1 MDRRLP
7 RSDQQ
12 LPEASDPTTEPLARS
27 WAQPPPHER
36 PGGPRIRYGEFGDV
50 GPGPGPESGSGSRP
64 EDRADRGAY
73 GGDVGGG
80 ADEPDQIDDWPD
92 QIDDWPDQ
100 IDDWPDQIDDWP
112 DQIDD
117 WPDEFAGDAGRVR
130 PDPADGPAGSSRGP
144 GRSRWRGSER
154 LPPTLRDA
162 VLAPT
167 ARAALVLVV
176 VAVLVAA
183 AAGWMAWRN
192 RPVSLGSPVPA
203 RSGAEG
209 VPGAGSAGALGA
221 TPGTRAT
228 GPPEGAGTGGVA
240 GSAGSAGPEAGSE
253 RAEATVGSE
262 VVVDVAGRVV
272 RPGVVRLP
280 AGARVVDAL
289 TRAGGPLPGTDT
301 SGIALARIL
310 TDGEQILVDGR
321 PGPAPPPLGAGA
333 DPGLGAAASGE
344 AAGPGGQ
351 PLDLNTATAAQLD
364 ELPGVGPVLAQR
376 IIDWR
381 SENGPFTS
389 PDQLGEVTGV
399 GDRRLADLLPLVR
412 V

>member
-12 LPEASDPTTEPLARS
+12 LPQASDPTTEPLARS

-50 GPGPGPESGSGSRP
+50 GPATGPGPATGAGAGAGAGGRP
-64 EDRADRGAY
+64 EGWAGAGAY

-80 ADEPDQIDDWPD
+80 ADEPDQIDDWL
-92 QIDDWPDQ
+92 
-100 IDDWPDQIDDWP
+100 
-112 DQIDD
+112 
-117 WPDEFAGDAGRVR
+117 DEFAGDTGRMH
-130 PDPADGPAGSSRGP
+130 PDPADGPTGSSRGP
-144 GRSRWRGSER
+144 RRPRWRVADR

-167 ARAALVLVV
+167 ARAALVLVL
-176 VAVLVAA
+176 VAVLAAA

-192 RPVSLGSPVPA
+192 RPVSLGPPVPV

-209 VPGAGSAGALGA
+209 VPGTESVSPLGA
-221 TPGTRAT
+221 APGTRAT
-228 GPPEGAGTGGVA
+228 GPPEAAGAGGAAAPAVPG
-240 GSAGSAGPEAGSE
+240 AGSE
-253 RAEATVGSE
+253 RAEATAGSE

-321 PGPAPPPLGAGA
+321 PGPAPPPPGAVA
-333 DPGLGAAASGE
+333 DPGLGAAASGGT
-344 AAGPGGQ
+344 AGAGGQ
-351 PLDLNTATAAQLD
+351 PLDLNTATVAQLD
-364 ELPGVGPVLAQR
+364 DLPGVGPVLAQR

>member
-1 MDRRLP
+1 M
-7 RSDQQ
+7 
-12 LPEASDPTTEPLARS
+12 TEPLARS
-27 WAQPPPHER
+27 WAPPPPHER

-50 GPGPGPESGSGSRP
+50 GPGPGLEARDGHRS
-64 EDRADRGAY
+64 EERAGHGAY

-80 ADEPDQIDDWPD
+80 VDEPDQIDDWL
-92 QIDDWPDQ
+92 
-100 IDDWPDQIDDWP
+100 
-112 DQIDD
+112 
-117 WPDEFAGDAGRVR
+117 DEFAGDAGRVR
-130 PDPADGPAGSSRGP
+130 PDPADDPADGPTGSSRSP
-144 GRSRWRGSER
+144 RRPRWRGSER

-167 ARAALVLVV
+167 VRAALVLVV
-176 VAVLVAA
+176 VAVLAAA
-183 AAGWMAWRN
+183 AAGWMTWRN
-192 RPVSLGSPVPA
+192 RPVSLGSVVPA

-228 GPPEGAGTGGVA
+228 VPPEVAGAGGVA
-240 GSAGSAGPEAGSE
+240 GSAGPETGSE
-253 RAEATVGSE
+253 RAEPTAGSE

-301 SGIALARIL
+301 SGIALARVL

-333 DPGLGAAASGE
+333 DPAPRAAVSGE
-344 AAGPGGQ
+344 PGGAGGQ

-364 ELPGVGPVLAQR
+364 DLPGVGPVLAQR